1 MTCIN
6 LLPWRE
12 MRRKEQQR
20 QFFSI
25 AGGAAVLM
33 GMIVFYIHIH
43 IGGLID
49 AQTQRNTFLEEE
61 IAKVEEKIAEIRAL
75 QSKKQQLLARMNII
89 QQLQTRRP
97 EIVHVFDEIVK
108 SVPGGLY
115 LTKVTQQDKTLIVEG
130 VAQSNARV
138 SSLMRNL
145 DASDWFTSPR
155 LEVIEAGDKESV
167 RTSSFKLT
175 VTQAGGAPKADSTD
189 NELPMEEEQ

>member
-33 GMIVFYIHIH
+33 AMIVFYIHIH
-43 IGGLID
+43 VGGLID
-49 AQTQRNTFLEEE
+49 GQIQRNTFLEGE
-61 IAKVEEKIAEIRAL
+61 IAKVEEKIAEIRTLKA
-75 QSKKQQLLARMNII
+75 KKQQLLARMNII

-97 EIVHVFDEIVK
+97 EIVHLFDELVK
-108 SVPGGLY
+108 AIPGGMY
-115 LTKVTQQDKTLIVEG
+115 LTKVTQQGKSIVIEG

-145 DASDWFTSPR
+145 AGSDWFDNPR
-155 LEVIEAGDKESV
+155 LEVIEAADKETV
-167 RTSSFKLT
+167 RTSNFKLS
-175 VTQAGGAPKADSTD
+175 VTQAGGKTGLSPT
-189 NELPMEEEQ
+189 EEEQ